1 MRFQMSVSKEMASA
15 LNCEQKERMLGS
27 LQETMRSIIADYFMI
42 KRMQSQES
50 APKKIKK
57 QKEEKLEIIHNP
69 LVV

>member
-15 LNCEQKERMLGS
+15 LNGEQKERMLGS

-42 KRMQSQES
+42 KRMQSAEA

-57 QKEEKLEIIHNP
+57 QKEEKLEIPHNP